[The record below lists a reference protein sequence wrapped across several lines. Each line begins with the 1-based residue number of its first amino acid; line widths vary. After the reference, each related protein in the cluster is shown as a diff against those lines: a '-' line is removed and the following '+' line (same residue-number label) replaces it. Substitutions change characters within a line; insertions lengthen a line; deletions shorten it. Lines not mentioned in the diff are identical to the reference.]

1 MVKHHLTGFRTW
13 RWWWYYTRILISPVM
28 KIESLDQEYND
39 STGSGTGVHICMPR
53 FCTCQCVSS
62 ISSSMKAAYRFLVFR
77 LAVFRAASRSW
88 NRFHKL
94 FQNASGLSSCDII
107 QAWQMCHFFIG
118 RRCCL
123 FECHLP
129 RTITLQSPN
138 PTATRVSLDREH
150 RYLIKVPVKQTV
162 HVFSQKR
169 T

>member
-13 RWWWYYTRILISPVM
+13 RWWWYYTRILILPVM

-39 STGSGTGVHICMPR
+39 STGSGTGVHICPGSVHAS
-53 FCTCQCVSS
+53 VSS

-118 RRCCL
+118 RRCCH
-123 FECHLP
+123 FESHLP